1 MDRKAIEEQY
11 GSSANLSARIALH
24 RECSTNPYE
33 LQRWIFDRLSLAPG
47 QRVLEIACGTG
58 TLWAENRDRIPSGLR
73 PILSDISPGM
83 VETTRLAVPD
93 AADYV
98 ACALPDLPFDDELFD
113 LVVANHML
121 YHVGER
127 QRGLREIR
135 RVLRPG
141 GMLFAA
147 TNGRDH
153 LREIKA
159 LMRDFGIEGGDISA
173 SFTLENGEEQ
183 LRQVFGEVRRDD
195 HPDALR
201 ITDPELLLRYVA
213 SISPKAEARREEI
226 RAAIAARIAADGAFH
241 VVKSTGAFTAPKA

>member
-11 GSSANLSARIALH
+11 RSSANLAARIALH
-24 RECSTNPYE
+24 RECSTNAYG

-58 TLWAENRDRIPSGLR
+58 SLWLENRDRIPRDLR
-73 PILSDISPGM
+73 LVLSDLSPGM
-83 VETTRLAVPD
+83 VETTRRAVPG
-93 AADYV
+93 AAAYV
-98 ACALPDLPFDDELFD
+98 ACALPDLPFGDDFFD
-113 LVVANHML
+113 LVITNHML
-121 YHVGER
+121 YHVDER

-147 TNGRDH
+147 TNGREH

-159 LMRDFGIEGGDISA
+159 LMSDFGIEGGDVSA

-183 LRQVFGEVRRDD
+183 LRQVFGDVRRDD
-195 HPDALR
+195 YADALR
-201 ITDPELLLRYVA
+201 VTDPELLLGYIA
-213 SISPKAEARREEI
+213 SISPRVEAHRQEM
-226 RAAIAARIAADGAFH
+226 RAAVAARIAADGAFY
-241 VVKSTGAFTAPKA
+241 VVKSTGAFAAPKA